1 MVKRLFRIE
10 SSFDFVMTLPQET
23 FMRKFCIPAIAAAY
37 LFAVPAIAAT
47 ESTGAVAKTAPDAAQ
62 VEQDL
67 HQDLTKAGYTD
78 IHIMPGSF
86 LVRAKDKHGQATEM
100 MIGPYS
106 ITEVTAMN
114 ESGASTAAK
123 KDEKSE
129 RVSPVAPAN
138 K

>member
-1 MVKRLFRIE
+1 
-10 SSFDFVMTLPQET
+10 
-23 FMRKFCIPAIAAAY
+23 MRKFSIPAIAAAC
-37 LFAVPAIAAT
+37 LFAVPALAAT
-47 ESTGAVAKTAPDAAQ
+47 TTTGAAAKTAPDAAQ

-78 IHIMPGSF
+78 IHITPGSF
-86 LVRAKDKHGQATEM
+86 LVRAKDKKGHDTEM

-106 ITEVTAMN
+106 ITEVTALN
-114 ESGASTAAK
+114 ESGASIPAK

-129 RVSPVAPAN
+129 GVSPGVQPN